1 MSDFSILRIL
11 EELVNTSPLL
21 SVKDIEDTLKLGHT
35 KTAELIAC
43 GEIKTFKIG
52 RRRLTTPDML
62 QGFID
67 RKIEEQVA

>member
-1 MSDFSILRIL
+1 MNSQLLTVREIESALR
-11 EELVNTSPLL
+11 
-21 SVKDIEDTLKLGHT
+21 LGHT

-62 QGFID
+62 QGFIE

>member
-1 MSDFSILRIL
+1 MRIL
-11 EELVNTSPLL
+11 EKKVITSPLL

-62 QGFID
+62 QGFIE
-67 RKIEEQVA
+67 RKIEEQTA